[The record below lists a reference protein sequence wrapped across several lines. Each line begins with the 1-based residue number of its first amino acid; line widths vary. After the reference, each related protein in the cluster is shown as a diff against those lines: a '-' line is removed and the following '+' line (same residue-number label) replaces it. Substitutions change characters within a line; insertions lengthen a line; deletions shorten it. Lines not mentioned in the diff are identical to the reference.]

1 MVLGVLY
8 KAKEILK
15 AKKSI
20 KVADIIT
27 DYIQIF
33 RPDDFILKKRFRI
46 AKSLQMTLGKWP
58 SMYGNAVFFDS
69 NYVLEDL
76 IHMVSSNLITALKR
90 NEMDEKQ
97 VGVVKFL
104 TQAALRRTKYVSIND
119 YAIFVMVHLKDRK
132 NLYTKNKH
140 MFSQAV
146 QGITSKLAGHLHF
159 SVKKPIQEQIEQM
172 SIITYF
178 LDNLLFTV
186 IFFLCMVS
194 FILIFSLIQSV
205 SLLNL

>member
-1 MVLGVLY
+1 LITTDLGKVVLGVLY

-27 DYIQIF
+27 DYIKIF

-46 AKSLQMTLGKWP
+46 AKTLQMTLGKWP

-76 IHMVSSNLITALKR
+76 IHMISSNLITALKR
-90 NEMDEKQ
+90 NDMDEKQ
-97 VGVVKFL
+97 IGVVKFVA
-104 TQAALRRTKYVSIND
+104 QAALRRTKYVSIND

-132 NLYTKNKH
+132 NLYTKDKH
-140 MFSQAV
+140 MF
-146 QGITSKLAGHLHF
+146 
-159 SVKKPIQEQIEQM
+159 
-172 SIITYF
+172 
-178 LDNLLFTV
+178 N
-186 IFFLCMVS
+186 
-194 FILIFSLIQSV
+194 
-205 SLLNL
+205 